1 MSQKFFITG
10 TGTGVG
16 KTFVTT
22 ALTKQLSAI
31 GKNVHSIKPIIS
43 GYVAGDLT
51 SDSAQILQSLDLE
64 ITEENIYKISPW
76 RYLVPLS
83 PDMAA
88 ARQGQKINLDE
99 VVEFCLNL
107 SSRNDEILLIEGVG
121 GVLVPLN
128 ETQTVR
134 DWIACLDARIIL
146 VSGTYLGAIS
156 HTLTAIEAL
165 SAKNLH
171 PHTLIISESENPA
184 APAQE
189 IAKSIANLLPK
200 NLPIIIIPRH
210 SDGKEIPDLTGI
222 CL

>member
-1 MSQKFFITG
+1 MSKKFFITG

-16 KTFVTT
+16 KTFVT
-22 ALTKQLSAI
+22 ANLAKQLRAM
-31 GKNVHSIKPIIS
+31 GKNVHAIKPIIS

-51 SDSAQILQSLDLE
+51 SDSAQILQGLGLE
-64 ITEENIYKISPW
+64 ITEENIAKISPW
-76 RYLVPLS
+76 RYLAPLS

-88 ARQGQKINLDE
+88 AREGREIKLDE
-99 VVEFCLNL
+99 VVEFCNKNN
-107 SSRNDEILLIEGVG
+107 SEILMIEGVG

-134 DWIACLDARIIL
+134 DWIAQLDAKIIL
-146 VSGTYLGAIS
+146 VSGAYLGAIS
-156 HTLTAIEAL
+156 HTLCAIEAL

-171 PHTLIISESENPA
+171 PHTLIISESENQA

-189 IAKSIANLLPK
+189 IAKSLANFLLK

-210 SDGKEIPDLTGI
+210 SACGEVPDLAGI